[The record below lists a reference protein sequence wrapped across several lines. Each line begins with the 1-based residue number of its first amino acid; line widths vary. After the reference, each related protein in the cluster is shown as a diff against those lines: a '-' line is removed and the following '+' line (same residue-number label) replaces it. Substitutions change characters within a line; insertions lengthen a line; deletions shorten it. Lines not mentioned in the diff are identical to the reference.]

1 MPIYRVSNFVPPYH
15 TTANF
20 LLDPNDV
27 GGPLKE
33 DVDVNIKDESGANP
47 IHHASRAGELE
58 CLTFLIDH
66 DATIEAVAYG
76 GQRSI
81 HMAANFMRES
91 CLIKLIESG
100 ADTNALDDYGNS
112 AAIFAFAR
120 GVFANCRILLEAGC
134 DAGHKNAAGA
144 TVSLY
149 VYPQPCFPHNS
160 KPDAHDALSLQC
172 LAPHTRVRPPPPLSH
187 PPAPLAVS
195 PQVCP

>member
-1 MPIYRVSNFVPPYH
+1 MDFDLCQLVAYGMLH
-15 TTANF
+15 EMKANF
-20 LLDPNDV
+20 LLDSNDP

-47 IHHASRAGELE
+47 IHHASRAGKLE

-81 HMAANFMRES
+81 HKAANFMRES

-112 AAIFAFAR
+112 ALIIAFAR

-134 DAGHKNAAGA
+134 DAGIKNAAGA
-144 TVSLY
+144 TVRL
-149 VYPQPCFPHNS
+149 PCFSCN
-160 KPDAHDALSLQC
+160 
-172 LAPHTRVRPPPPLSH
+172 
-187 PPAPLAVS
+187 
-195 PQVCP
+195 